1 MLAGAMMNADLTIN
15 SIMSYAKKVY
25 GNVEIV
31 SVTHDH
37 ERFRYTY
44 KDAFKRVDKLANA
57 LSKLGLQRS
66 DRVAT
71 IAWND
76 HRHFELY
83 YAISCSGFVCH
94 TINPRLYSEQLE
106 YILHHAAD
114 KVIFVDKT
122 LLPALEAVKD
132 SLPELKATVVLCEE
146 QDLPESDLNL
156 IAYETLIADEP
167 DSFEYPELDEQ
178 AASSLCYTSGTTGNP
193 KGVLYSHRST
203 VLHSFSISMPNSMSI
218 GNNEVIMPIV
228 PMFHVNAWGLPYA
241 CPMSG
246 AKLVF
251 PGNKM
256 ADGETLTNLINTE
269 KVTMS
274 AGVPTV
280 WLALLNYL
288 KQSNETIE
296 SVKRFI
302 VGGAACPLGLMKGFA
317 EYGVEMQHAWGMTE
331 LSPLGTI
338 NVMKPE
344 LLKLDEQQL
353 DQIRVKQ
360 GLPVYGVEM
369 KIVDDED
376 NELPWDGEASGN
388 LKVKGAWVCSSYF
401 NQTESDAHDRDGWFS
416 TGDVVTFDEHS
427 YMMVTDRSKD
437 VIKSGGEWISSIEL
451 ENIASDHPDIM
462 EAAVIG
468 IPDPKW
474 TERPAVFAIKMENAE
489 ITEQQLID
497 SFEGK
502 TAKWCIPEQVTFVE
516 ELPHTATG
524 KLDKKQLRKLYL

>member
-25 GNVEIV
+25 GEVEIV

-37 ERFRYTY
+37 DRFKYTY

-57 LSKLGLQRS
+57 LKKFGLQRS
-66 DRVAT
+66 DRIAT

-83 YAISCSGFVCH
+83 YAISCSGYVCH
-94 TINPRLYSEQLE
+94 TINPRLYADQLE
-106 YILHHAAD
+106 YILQHAND

-122 LLPALEAVKD
+122 LLPVLEQVKD
-132 SLPELKATVVLCEE
+132 KLSELVAIVVLCE
-146 QDLPESDLNL
+146 QLDLPESDLPLLSYEAL
-156 IAYETLIADEP
+156 IANEP
-167 DSFEYPELDEQ
+167 ASFDYPELDEN

-203 VLHSFSISMPNSMSI
+203 VLHSFSIAMPNSMSI

-256 ADGETLTNLINTE
+256 ADGETLTDLINTE
-269 KVTMS
+269 NVTMS

-288 KQSNETIE
+288 NQSGKRIE

-338 NVMKPE
+338 NVLKPE
-344 LLKLDEQQL
+344 LAGLDEGQL
-353 DQIRVKQ
+353 DGVRVTQ

-369 KIVDDED
+369 KIVDDEN
-376 NELPWDGEASGN
+376 NELPWDGETSGN

-401 NQTESDAHDRDGWFS
+401 NQKDSEAHDNDGWFS
-416 TGDVVTFDEHS
+416 TGDVVTFDKHS
-427 YMMVTDRSKD
+427 YMTVTDRSKD

-451 ENIASDHPDIM
+451 ENIATDHPKIQ

-474 TERPAVFAIKMENAE
+474 TERPAVFAIKASGAN
-489 ITEQQLID
+489 ISEQELLA

-502 TAKWCIPEQVTFVE
+502 TAKWCIPEKVTFVD

-524 KLDKKQLRKLYL
+524 KLDKKKLRQLYL